1 MKSRVTLS
9 AALIIAVVVLLGALL
24 TIELQ
29 RSRQRE
35 IEGAYAVTASVAR
48 LIERELLASVG
59 RIDLITR
66 EARFHYAAYLRG
78 DEARDSLNPT
88 LKRLLEEVPGVLSL
102 RLINEH
108 GDYVFDASGQ
118 PSTARIADRAYFRIH
133 QDGKSTG
140 LFGEGPLF
148 SRVANIWTF
157 TFSRGITDQNGKF
170 AGIVQSSIPSQ
181 WLSSAFSGVSLGGS
195 DVVTLVNTDLTLIAR
210 APAADSVVGTQIGS
224 ETLRKAIVRD
234 PEQGSYLAPG
244 SVDGI
249 ERIFSYRKVAG
260 LPIYVISGIGTAHV
274 LSGWR
279 RTAIIYS
286 VALALLLGT
295 GIAMVI
301 NFYRKVRDTEQI
313 EEFRYKELL
322 KTSTDG
328 IHIIDTSGRLLEA
341 SDAFYHTL
349 GYDPQSPPPLN
360 VRDWVSQYGEA
371 DLKDMI
377 RHCVETE
384 SSFQTRHRRRDGT
397 YSDVEIRAHG
407 ITLRG
412 ERLLYCSARDIT
424 DRVKAQTDLEHYK
437 DHLEELVL
445 QRTEELSQAKLAA
458 EAANKAKSTFLA
470 NMSHEIRTP
479 MNAIIGLTYVIRRQ
493 ATDPDLIARLDK
505 INQAAQHLLEIITD
519 ILDLSK
525 IEADKLTLESIDMDV
540 RLIGAHIYSML
551 AETARNKGISLQVSC
566 DELPGN
572 LIGDPTR
579 ITQALLNL
587 ANNAVKFTSAGTI
600 EIRTI
605 KQEESDSEV
614 LLRFEVKDTGNGVTP
629 EVREKLFLP
638 FQQGDDSINRLFG
651 GTGLGLVITRRLA
664 ELMDGNAGLDSIPG
678 LGSTFWFTARLRKA
692 GQNQPAPVQPTPD
705 DTGEMLKQR
714 HANARILLVEDD
726 PINQEVAT
734 ELLEDAGL
742 VVDVA
747 EDGLAAV
754 EAVRLKPAY
763 ELILMDMQMPRMDGL
778 SATREIRRLTPG
790 ARIPI
795 VAMTANAFADDREHC
810 LDAGM
815 NDFIAKPVDPET
827 LYLVITRWLDSP
839 PPDTRPPAAPPSSP
853 P

>member
-9 AALIIAVVVLLGALL
+9 AALIISVVILLGALL
-24 TIELQ
+24 TVELQ

-35 IEGAYAVTASVAR
+35 IEGAHAVTASVTR

-59 RIDLITR
+59 RIDLITQ
-66 EARFHYAAYLRG
+66 EARFHYTAYLQGNER
-78 DEARDSLNPT
+78 RDSLTPT
-88 LKRLLEEVPGVLSL
+88 LKRLLDAVPGVLSL
-102 RLINEH
+102 RLINEQ
-108 GDYVFDASGQ
+108 GDYVFDATGQ
-118 PSTARIADRAYFRIH
+118 PSPAKVADRSYFRVH
-133 QDGKSTG
+133 QDGRTTG

-148 SRVANIWTF
+148 SRVVNVWTY
-157 TFSRGITDQNGKF
+157 TFSRGVTDQNGRF
-170 AGIVQSSIPSQ
+170 VGVVQSSIPSQ

-195 DVVTLVNTDLTLIAR
+195 DVVALVNTDLALIAR
-210 APAADSVVGTQIGS
+210 APAAETLVGKQIGG
-224 ETLRKAIVRD
+224 ETLRQAIAHD
-234 PEQGSYLAPG
+234 PEQGSYLGPG
-244 SVDGI
+244 SVDGV

-260 LPIYVISGIGTAHV
+260 LPIYVISGISTAHV
-274 LSGWR
+274 LTGWQ

-322 KTSTDG
+322 KTSSDG

-360 VRDWVSQYGEA
+360 VRDWDSNYGDE

-384 SSFQTRHRRRDGT
+384 SSFQTRHRRLDGT

-445 QRTEELSQAKLAA
+445 QRTRELSQAKLAA

-479 MNAIIGLTYVIRRQ
+479 MNAIIGLTFIIRRQ

-525 IEADKLTLESIDMDV
+525 IEADKLTLEAIDMDV
-540 RLIGAHIYSML
+540 RLIGSHIHSML
-551 AETARNKGISLQVSC
+551 AETARGKGIALQVSC
-566 DELPGN
+566 DALPDA

-605 KQEESDSEV
+605 KQEESADEV
-614 LLRFEVKDTGNGVTP
+614 LLRFEVKDTGSGVTP

-664 ELMDGNAGLDSIPG
+664 ELMGGSAGLDSTPG

-692 GQNQPAPVQPTPD
+692 GPDHPAPLQAGPC
-705 DTGEMLKQR
+705 DTAELLRQQ

-726 PINQEVAT
+726 PINQEVAI

-742 VVDVA
+742 AVDLA

-754 EAVRLKPAY
+754 EAVRLKRPY
-763 ELILMDMQMPRMDGL
+763 DLILMDMQMPRMDGL
-778 SATREIRRLTPG
+778 SATREIRGLTPG
-790 ARIPI
+790 AHIPI
-795 VAMTANAFADDREHC
+795 VAMTANAFAEDRERC
-810 LDAGM
+810 LEAGM
-815 NDFIAKPVDPET
+815 NDFIAKPVDPDK
-827 LYLVITRWLDSP
+827 LYLAIIRWLDH
-839 PPDTRPPAAPPSSP
+839 PPADAPQAGLEP
-853 P
+853 PAS